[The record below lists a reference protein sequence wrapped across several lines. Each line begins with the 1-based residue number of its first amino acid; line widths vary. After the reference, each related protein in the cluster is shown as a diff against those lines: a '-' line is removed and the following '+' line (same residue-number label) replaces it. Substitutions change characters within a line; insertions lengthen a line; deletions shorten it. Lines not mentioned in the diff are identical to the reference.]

1 MLPIHYQH
9 SHPYSL
15 YNIVTLTVHMLSNQE
30 NNINM
35 KYTQSDIF
43 IEEKNL
49 VQKIS
54 SHQNSLT
61 HYTSKEAKLM
71 LSKKVQW
78 KKWRGIVLPE
88 GTSMLLNTGNVT
100 NETTNLLLLWNCTME
115 GLWIVKWM
123 KKWIYLQKNE
133 SWPHF
138 QTLINAT

>member
-1 MLPIHYQH
+1 MVSIHHQH

-43 IEEKNL
+43 IEENNL

-61 HYTSKEAKLM
+61 CYTSKEAKSI

-78 KKWRGIVLPE
+78 KNWRGTVLPE
-88 GTSMLLNTGNVT
+88 WTSMFLNTGIVT
-100 NETTNLLLLWNCTME
+100 NVPTNLQHLRYDRTME
-115 GLWIVKWM
+115 GL
-123 KKWIYLQKNE
+123 
-133 SWPHF
+133 
-138 QTLINAT
+138 